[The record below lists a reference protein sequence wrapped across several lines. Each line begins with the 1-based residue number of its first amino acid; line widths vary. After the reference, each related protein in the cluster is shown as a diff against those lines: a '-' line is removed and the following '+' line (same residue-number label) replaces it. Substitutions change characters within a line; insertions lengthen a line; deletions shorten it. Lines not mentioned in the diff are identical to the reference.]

1 MGEIT
6 QNKIEKDQKYEA
18 RLKNTENKM
27 IRSNIYLIE
36 DTEEQN
42 KEIGGGKI
50 V

>member
-18 RLKNTENKM
+18 MLKNTENKM

-36 DTEEQN
+36 VTEEQIRRLEGE
-42 KEIGGGKI
+42 K
-50 V
+50 